1 MNANKYLTLLISWLM
16 LAGCTETTVEP
27 TRYGTLTGTVLDARN
42 SQPLANVIITTN
54 PASSSYITDAKG
66 QFSIGQVPVGAV
78 NVTAHKA
85 DYTDQ
90 TTGINVAEAQNQ
102 NVALVLAKTTTT
114 TPTPNAPAQPSPAN
128 GATGQPIQLTLA
140 WHSVQTA
147 KSDSLRYSV
156 VLYESNNL
164 NQQTPLTNARDS
176 TVQVSLR
183 YNTTYFWQVTATNL
197 SGKGSSVRSP
207 VWSFQTTALPDN
219 RFLFARVTG
228 TNSDI
233 YSSNKTGGDLV
244 RLTSEATTETAP
256 QLSPNRDLI
265 AYTSNATG
273 QFQLYTMN
281 RDGSNQRR
289 ITTLAVEGYNN
300 AGIGYRWS
308 PDGAQLIYAHYNQ
321 LYRVNRDGTGLQL
334 LATAPTDRHFR
345 ECDWTAQNGGRLL
358 VQTVGVNVYDAEIYL
373 LNVDGSSPSLL
384 VGNLPGRLDSP
395 SFSID
400 GSRVLY
406 TRDVA
411 SFDSPSGR
419 QLDAHIFTQRLDG
432 TGVLDVS
439 AANNASGGN
448 SIPKGVGTNDL
459 NPHYSPDG
467 YFIIFVNQVND
478 NITPGDVWTVEAGGL
493 ARTKQITNAALPD
506 WK

>member
-1 MNANKYLTLLISWLM
+1 MNASKYLLLFFGWLM

-42 SQPLANVIITTN
+42 SQPLANVVITTN
-54 PASSSYITDAKG
+54 PATSSYITDAKG
-66 QFSIGQVPVGAV
+66 QFSIAQVPTGAV

-90 TTGINVAEAQNQ
+90 TSSVTVNEGQNQ
-102 NVALVLAKTTTT
+102 NVALILAKTVAGTT
-114 TPTPNAPAQPSPAN
+114 TPNSPVQPSPAN

-140 WHSVQTA
+140 WHSVGTA

-164 NQQTPLTNARDS
+164 NQQNLLTNARDS
-176 TVQVSLR
+176 TVQVNLR
-183 YNTTYFWQVTATNL
+183 YNTTYFWQVTATNQ
-197 SGKGSSVRSP
+197 SGTGGSVRSP
-207 VWSFQTTALPDN
+207 VWTFQTAALPDN
-219 RFLFARVTG
+219 RFLFVRLTG

-265 AYTSNATG
+265 AYTSNETG
-273 QFQLYTMN
+273 QFQLYTMS
-281 RDGSNQRR
+281 RDGSNRRR
-289 ITTLAVEGYNN
+289 ITTLSVEGYNN
-300 AGIGYRWS
+300 AGLGYRWS
-308 PDGAQLIYAHYNQ
+308 PDGAQLLYAHYNQ

-334 LATAPTDRHFR
+334 LATAPADRHFR
-345 ECDWTAQNGGRLL
+345 ECDWTAQNGGRLV
-358 VQTVGVNVYDAEIYL
+358 VQTIGVNAYDAELYL
-373 LNVDGSSPSLL
+373 LNTDGSGATLL

-395 SFSID
+395 SFSVD
-400 GSRVLY
+400 GNRVMY
-406 TRDVA
+406 TRDA
-411 SFDSPSGR
+411 AGFDSPTGR

-432 TGVLDVS
+432 SALLDVTQNSNNGS
-439 AANNASGGN
+439 ATT
-448 SIPKGVGTNDL
+448 ITKTPGTNDL
-459 NPHYSPDG
+459 NPRYSPDG
-467 YFIIFVNQVND
+467 YSIIFVNQVND
-478 NITPGDVWTVEAGGL
+478 NLTPGEIWTVDVSGT
-493 ARTKQITNAALPD
+493 ARTKQFANAALPD

>member
-1 MNANKYLTLLISWLM
+1 MKYLLLLATWLL

-27 TRYGTLTGTVLDARN
+27 VRFGALSGTVLDAR
-42 SQPLANVIITTN
+42 SGQPLANVSISTT
-54 PASSSYITDAKG
+54 PASSGYLTDAKG
-66 QFSIGQVPVGAV
+66 QFAIAQVPAGTVS
-78 NVTAHKA
+78 VTAHKA

-90 TTGINVAEAQNQ
+90 SVSITVNEGQTQTVA
-102 NVALVLAKTTTT
+102 VLLARPSAT
-114 TPTPNAPAQPSPAN
+114 TPPNAPAQPGPAT
-128 GATGQPIQLTLA
+128 GATGQPTQLTLS
-140 WHSVQTA
+140 WHPVRAA
-147 KSDSLRYSV
+147 KSDSLRYTV

-164 NQQTPLTNARDS
+164 NQQTLLTNARDS
-176 TVQVSLR
+176 TVVATNLR
-183 YNTTYFWQVTATNL
+183 YNTTYYWQVTATSL
-197 SGKGSSVRSP
+197 SGTGGSARSP
-207 VWSFQTTALPDN
+207 VWSFQTQGLPDN
-219 RFLFARVTG
+219 RFLFARLTG

-233 YSSNKTGGDLV
+233 YSSNGTGGNLI

-300 AGIGYRWS
+300 AGVGYRWS
-308 PDGAQLIYAHYNQ
+308 PDGAQLIYSHYNQ
-321 LYRVNRDGTGLQL
+321 LYRINRDGTGLQL

-358 VQTVGVNVYDAEIYL
+358 VQTVGVNIYTAELYL
-373 LNVDGSSPSLL
+373 LNADGSGGTLL

-395 SFSID
+395 SFSLD
-400 GSRVLY
+400 GTRVLY

-411 SFDSPSGR
+411 GFDSPTGR
-419 QLDAHIFTQRLDG
+419 QLDAHVFTQLLNG
-432 TGVLDVS
+432 TGVVDVT
-439 AANNASGGN
+439 AANSGSSTN
-448 SIPKGVGTNDL
+448 SPKPVGTNDL
-459 NPHYSPDG
+459 NPRYSPDG
-467 YFIIFVNQVND
+467 YSIIFVNQVND
-478 NITPGDVWTVEAGGL
+478 NLSPGDIWTMETTGL
-493 ARTKQITNAALPD
+493 ARAKQFTNAALPD

>member
-1 MNANKYLTLLISWLM
+1 MKHLLLLTSWLLL

-27 TRYGTLTGTVLDARN
+27 MRFGALSGTVLDAR
-42 SQPLANVIITTN
+42 SGQPLANVAISTT
-54 PASSSYITDAKG
+54 PASSGYLTDAKG
-66 QFSIGQVPVGAV
+66 QFAIAQVPAGTVS
-78 NVTAHKA
+78 VTAHKA

-90 TTGINVAEAQNQ
+90 STNITVTEGQTQ
-102 NVALVLAKTTTT
+102 TVALLLARPSAT
-114 TPTPNAPAQPSPAN
+114 TPPNAPAQPSPAN
-128 GATGQPIQLTLA
+128 GATGQPTQLTLS
-140 WHSVQTA
+140 WHPVRAT
-147 KSDSLRYSV
+147 KTDSLRYTV

-164 NQQTPLTNARDS
+164 NQQTLLTNSRDS
-176 TVQVSLR
+176 MVVAANLR
-183 YNTTYFWQVTATNL
+183 YNTIYYWQVTATNL
-197 SGKGSSVRSP
+197 AGTGSSARSP
-207 VWSFQTTALPDN
+207 VWSFQTQSLPDN
-219 RFLFARVTG
+219 RFLFVRVNG
-228 TNSDI
+228 SNSDI
-233 YSSNKTGGDLV
+233 YSSNSTGGNLL
-244 RLTSEATTETAP
+244 RLTTEATTESAP

-308 PDGAQLIYAHYNQ
+308 PDGAQLIYSHYNQ
-321 LYRVNRDGTGLQL
+321 LYRINRDGTGLQL

-345 ECDWTAQNGGRLL
+345 ECDWTAQNGGRLV
-358 VQTVGVNVYDAEIYL
+358 VQTVGVNVYDAELYL
-373 LNVDGSSPSLL
+373 FNTNGTGGSLL

-400 GSRVLY
+400 GTRVVY

-411 SFDSPSGR
+411 GFDSPSGR

-432 TGVLDVS
+432 TSLVDVT
-439 AANNASGGN
+439 ANGSNGNGSGT
-448 SIPKGVGTNDL
+448 PRAVGTNDL
-459 NPHYSPDG
+459 NPRFSPDG
-467 YFIIFVNQVND
+467 YSFIFINQPND
-478 NITPGDVWTVEAGGL
+478 GLTPGDTWTAETTGP
-493 ARTKQITNAALPD
+493 ARVKQFTSAALPD